1 MNLKTIIIAMVFLS
15 PICSQT
21 ALRSKSVKITR
32 LENFKN
38 NYSGKTIRFIGP
50 GKIEV
55 QGELVNVT
63 PENFIVSVGA
73 NHNLFSHEKIDHVLI
88 VPQKPEFLLATSVS
102 IFGGAIGYLTLI
114 VSKESFSPQ
123 HERVFTFIGA
133 TLGALLGRNTF
144 YKPLRI
150 DISGKTYG

>member
-1 MNLKTIIIAMVFLS
+1 MTLKTVIIAMVFVS

-50 GKIEV
+50 GKMEV

-63 PENFIVSVGA
+63 PENFIVSVGT

-102 IFGGAIGYLTLI
+102 VFGGTIGYLTLI
-114 VSKESFSPQ
+114 VSKESFSAQ
-123 HERVFTFIGA
+123 HERVFTFVGA

-144 YKPLRI
+144 YKPLKI

>member
-1 MNLKTIIIAMVFLS
+1 MNLKMIIIAMVFLS

-21 ALRSKSVKITR
+21 ALRSESVKITR

-50 GKIEV
+50 GEMEI

-63 PENFIVSVGA
+63 SENFIVSVGT
-73 NHNLFSHEKIDHVLI
+73 NHNLFSHKKIDHVLI

-102 IFGGAIGYLTLI
+102 VFGGAIGYLTLI
-114 VSKESFSPQ
+114 VSKENFNTQ
-123 HERVFTFIGA
+123 HERVFTFVGA
-133 TLGALLGRNTF
+133 TLGALLGRDTF
-144 YKPLRI
+144 YKPLKI

>member
-1 MNLKTIIIAMVFLS
+1 MNFKMIIIAMVFLS

-21 ALRSKSVKITR
+21 ALRSESVKITR

-50 GKIEV
+50 GEMEI

-63 PENFIVSVGA
+63 SENFIVSVGT
-73 NHNLFSHEKIDHVLI
+73 NHNLFSHKKIDHVLI

-102 IFGGAIGYLTLI
+102 VFGGAIGYLTLI
-114 VSKESFSPQ
+114 VSKENFNTH
-123 HERVFTFIGA
+123 HERVFTFVGA
-133 TLGALLGRNTF
+133 TLGALLGRDTF
-144 YKPLRI
+144 YKPLKI